1 MCSFVREL
9 TAAESPQLSRI
20 LKSSANAVM
29 LRRAQVVAFSGQGMQ
44 AKHIAQQLHLHV
56 EYVRELIRRFGE
68 GSFEALKPRA
78 RTGRPRE
85 LEPEEVAQ
93 IVEVATMRPKDCGLP
108 FTTWSLRKLADFL
121 VARRLVSKASANMI
135 GRVLRE
141 NEITFQRT
149 KTWKESNDPEFAPK
163 KSESKP
169 STQKRRAPRR

>member
-1 MCSFVREL
+1 MCTFVRNL
-9 TAAESPQLSRI
+9 TVREGQQLSRI
-20 LKSSANAVM
+20 LRTSTNAIM
-29 LRRAQVVAFSGQGMQ
+29 MRRAQVIAFSGQGMK
-44 AKHIAQQLHLHV
+44 AKEIGRQLRLHE

-68 GSFEALKPRA
+68 GSFEALRPKP

-121 VARRLVSKASANMI
+121 VARRLVSKTSANMV

-141 NEITFQRT
+141 NGITFQRT

-163 KSESKP
+163 KSESRP
-169 STQKRRAPRR
+169 STRKRRAHPR